1 MHCNMFN
8 QTRIWRFPR
17 WIIYHHN
24 LPKCNFTTVY
34 VQKAE
39 KEFYNIARIFAYYKI
54 TKIVRAFWLV
64 KTLCFIVPVK
74 LFYKSN
80 RPHFLWVYKVWSI
93 ASFKFISASVL
104 HIPFE
109 HAYDVNKTIPRVSFE
124 LSNLRKTSPKCIHN
138 STVHDE
144 ALTEC
149 FVT

>member
-1 MHCNMFN
+1 MVLLISNWGYYIFTFGCKFISGWKMCIQSTTHASCIWTEINIFLFLYHPYIIQNMHCNMFN
-8 QTRIWRFPR
+8 QTPFWRFPR
-17 WIIYHHN
+17 WIKYHHN

-64 KTLCFIVPVK
+64 KTLWFIVPVK

-93 ASFKFISASVL
+93 A
-104 HIPFE
+104 
-109 HAYDVNKTIPRVSFE
+109 
-124 LSNLRKTSPKCIHN
+124 
-138 STVHDE
+138 
-144 ALTEC
+144 
-149 FVT
+149 